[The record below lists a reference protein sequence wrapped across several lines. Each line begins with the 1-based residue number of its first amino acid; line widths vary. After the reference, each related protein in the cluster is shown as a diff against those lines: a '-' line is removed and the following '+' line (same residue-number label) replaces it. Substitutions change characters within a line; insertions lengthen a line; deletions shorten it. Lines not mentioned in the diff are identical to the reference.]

1 MAEQQSKY
9 PWYTMFVRS
18 GHLLALTIIIVLVA
32 GLSAIQTLPRLED
45 PRIDLRNALILTA
58 FPGAS
63 AERVEALV
71 TDVLEDELR
80 ELYEIKFIESTSKAG
95 FSALLIE
102 LQDSID
108 KSTNQ
113 QIFSKIRDSMNDA
126 AARFPP
132 GAGTPILED
141 KRGATSFTVLYALQA
156 KYPDTMSLA
165 MVGRFASELSDQ
177 FRNIGGTEI
186 VNLFGQPMEQ
196 ITVSIDPDKLAS
208 IGITAQDVSQA
219 ISNADPKLPAGIV
232 FADQINIRVQVAQE
246 LASLDV
252 INNIPVFSEN
262 GNYLR
267 VADVA
272 QVTRDWQTPM
282 AHKAILNGD
291 EVVFVAAR
299 MQNNVRVDYW
309 TEQIEERAELFKLTY
324 GDSVNVDLIFAQN
337 DYTQERLTEL
347 TGNLVLGSAVVMLV
361 ILFFMGIKSS
371 WIVGLSLPMSAFF
384 AVFTLAFF
392 DEQIHQMS
400 IFGIII
406 AIGLLIDN
414 AIVMTD
420 EIRQNLL
427 KPNATRVGA
436 FTTSIQHLFAP
447 LFASTLTT
455 ILGFMPIFLLNG
467 NIGDFIG
474 SIAVSVVM
482 ALVGS
487 FWLSITVIA
496 ALAARFLPKSHAVD
510 APWYAQGFQLPQ
522 VSLAFT
528 TLLRKALHRPLLV
541 LPACI
546 VICLFGFALA
556 STLAN
561 VFFPS
566 ADRDQFVVEAYLP
579 PGSAINAT
587 HELALA
593 MDAVI
598 NEYEGVTQVTWL
610 VGNSTPMVYY
620 NQVMNKDNS
629 PEYANGVITVDSM
642 ERAASMIDR
651 LQLDLQSEFPQ
662 AKIIV
667 KAFGQGPPIPAPVE
681 VDVYGPDLAILEQIG
696 QDIRLVMSN
705 TPGLSQSIA
714 SITVSEPELIIDTT
728 RDRASNSGLNLN
740 ELSGQLQLALNGQ
753 FGGSIVEQTE
763 EIPIKVRIGNE
774 QRGDLIGLAALPLAT
789 QGHDPNNP
797 WLPVA
802 ALGDFNLQP
811 AISGI
816 TRKDGERVNRVQ
828 GYLMQGVPPVDVSNQ
843 IRAALDGYP
852 LPDGYRIKMAGDADK
867 QQEAI
872 GQLATYAP
880 VLVVMMITALIL
892 TFKSVRFAAVIGS
905 VMILS
910 VGLGMFSLWLSGHAI
925 GFNPVLGCA
934 GLIGVAI
941 NGSIVVIAAINAN
954 PKALAGDTEEIIAET
969 MSCSRHILSTTFTT
983 VGGLIPLLLFTSGS
997 FWPPL
1002 AVVLA
1007 GGVGFSILLSL
1018 LYTPVII
1025 ATLCRIRAR
1034 KNARIAAKYASRVEH
1049 VAQN

>member
-1 MAEQQSKY
+1 MTQQQSSY
-9 PWYTMFVRS
+9 PWYTLFVRS

-32 GLSAIQTLPRLED
+32 GISAIQTLPRLED
-45 PRIDLRNALILTA
+45 PRIDLRNAFILTA
-58 FPGAS
+58 YPGAS

-80 ELYEIKFIESTSKAG
+80 ELYEIKFIESNSKAG
-95 FSALLIE
+95 FSSLLIE
-102 LQDSID
+102 LQDWVDDSN
-108 KSTNQ
+108 NQ

-126 AARFPP
+126 AKRFPP
-132 GAGTPILED
+132 GAGEPILED
-141 KRGATSFTVLYALQA
+141 KRGATSYTVLYALQA
-156 KYPDTMSLA
+156 NYPETMSLA
-165 MVGRFASELSDQ
+165 MVGRFANELSDQ
-177 FRNIGGTEI
+177 IRNISGTEL
-186 VNLFGQPMEQ
+186 VNVFGEPAEQ

-208 IGITAQDVSQA
+208 IGITAQDVSRA
-219 ISNADPKLPAGIV
+219 ISNADPKLPAGVI
-232 FADQINIRVQVAQE
+232 FADNANIRVQVAQE
-246 LASLDV
+246 IASLDV
-252 INNIPVFSEN
+252 ISNIPVFSEN

-272 QVTRDWQTPM
+272 NVARDWQTPM
-282 AHKAILNGD
+282 AERALLNGQ
-291 EVVFVAAR
+291 EVVFIAAR
-299 MQNNVRVDYW
+299 MQTNVRVDFW
-309 TEQIEERAELFKLTY
+309 TEQVKAKAQLFADKY
-324 GDSVNVDLIFAQN
+324 DGSVTLDLAFEQN
-337 DYTQERLTEL
+337 SYTQDRLGEL

-384 AVFTLAFF
+384 AVFSLSFF
-392 DEQIHQMS
+392 NEQIHQMS

-427 KPNATRVGA
+427 LPNATRVGA
-436 FTTSIQHLFAP
+436 LTKSIRHLFAP
-447 LFASTLTT
+447 LLASTLTT

-496 ALAARFLPKSHAVD
+496 ALAARFLPKSHADD
-510 APWYAQGFQLPQ
+510 APWYVQGFQLPG
-522 VSLAFT
+522 VSLAF
-528 TLLRKALHRPLLV
+528 KALLKQALHKPLVV
-541 LPACI
+541 LPLCI
-546 VICLFGFALA
+546 FVCLMGFGL
-556 STLAN
+556 STTLAN

-566 ADRDQFVVEAYLP
+566 ADRNQFVVEAYLP
-579 PGSAINAT
+579 PGTSINAT
-587 HELALA
+587 YTMALA
-593 MDAVI
+593 MDKVI
-598 NEYEGVTQVTWL
+598 NEYEGVEQVTWL
-610 VGNSTPMVYY
+610 TGSSTPMVYY

-629 PEYANGVITVDSM
+629 PEYANGVITVDTM
-642 ERAASMIDR
+642 ERAAGMIDR
-651 LQLDLQSEFPQ
+651 LQEELQSGFPQ
-662 AKIIV
+662 AKVIV
-667 KAFGQGPPIPAPVE
+667 KPFGQGPPIAAPVE
-681 VDVYGPDLAILEQIG
+681 VDVYGPDLNVLEQIG
-696 QDIRLVMSN
+696 TDIRLLMSA
-705 TPGLSQSIA
+705 TPGIIQSLA
-714 SITVSEPELIIDTT
+714 SITVTEAELIIDTT

-774 QRGDLIGLAALPLAT
+774 QRSDLIGLAALPLAA
-789 QGHDPNNP
+789 QGHDASNP

-802 ALGDFNLQP
+802 ALGEFKLQP
-811 AISGI
+811 SITGI
-816 TRKDGERVNRVQ
+816 TRKDSERVNRVQ
-828 GYLMQGVPPVDVSNQ
+828 AFLMQGVPPVDVSNQ
-843 IRAALDGYP
+843 IRAKLADYALPEGY
-852 LPDGYRIKMAGDADK
+852 YIKMAGDADK

-880 VLVVMMITALIL
+880 VLLVMMVTALIL

-910 VGLGMFSLWLSGHAI
+910 VGLGMLSLWLSGQPI
-925 GFNPVLGCA
+925 GFNPILGCA

-941 NGSIVVIAAINAN
+941 NGSIVVIAAINGN
-954 PKALAGDTEEIIAET
+954 PKALAGDSDEIIAET

-1018 LYTPVII
+1018 VYTPVMV
-1025 ATLCRIRAR
+1025 ATLCRIRTRKTQRQALKRAAR
-1034 KNARIAAKYASRVEH
+1034 LHN